1 MEGSIIL
8 LSVLIIVWWIAIWGL
23 IEIVLK
29 VFVGNSTTAAVVAYM
44 SMILFV
50 VIILAIYPRL
60 IERFI

>member
-1 MEGSIIL
+1 MEGSLIL
-8 LSVLIIVWWIAIWGL
+8 LSVLIIIWWIAIWGL

-29 VFVGNSTTAAVVAYM
+29 MFVGNSTTAAVVAYM